1 MYVQRMKKIFN
12 ANPNK
17 VVLQYLDVGRHDRIK
32 NIIDRINLLTKD
44 EIREK
49 LAEYKRDFGPR
60 HQFFN
65 DILLENYSNI
75 KSFIAAPEK
84 LSDDKKLLLGAY
96 FSKEYSIEAASLF
109 NPSIVQHPDQSLLK
123 TGLLRFIL
131 SLRAT
136 GEGHISS
143 IEFRSGVI
151 DENNEVHFDSESRFS
166 TLPKKNT
173 NKIFSRKFLID
184 NMQSAKDEFISKFP
198 ESFIISEAENVCES
212 LSGNEASKYTLEVQ
226 EVRDLLDSNYQI
238 EFPEATQISER
249 VIFPGSKSES
259 HGMEDVRFVRFTED
273 DNSIKY
279 FGTYTAYNGNS
290 FRTQL
295 IETLDFK
302 EFKIHTLKG
311 KGIQDK
317 GMAIFPRKVKGKY
330 VITSRQG
337 GENLYIMYSDDLY
350 KWEKYELLK
359 TPEEPWQY
367 IQIGNC
373 GSPIETEK
381 GWLLITHAVGAF
393 RRYTMGAMLLD
404 LDNPSKIL
412 GSLKKPLLEPN
423 EEEREGY
430 VPNVLYSCGSL
441 VHNGDLIIP
450 YAMSDSATGF
460 ARVDLNKLMNE
471 ITNEN

>member
-1 MYVQRMKKIFN
+1 MYVQRMKKIFK

-17 VVLQYLDVGRHDRIK
+17 VVLQYLDLGRPDRIK
-32 NIIDRINLLTKD
+32 NIIDRINLLTD
-44 EIREK
+44 GEIREK

-75 KSFIAAPEK
+75 ESFIVAPEK

-109 NPSIVQHPDQSLLK
+109 NPSIVQHPDQRFLK
-123 TGLLRFIL
+123 EGLLRFIL

-143 IEFRSGVI
+143 IEFKSGVI

-166 TLPKKNT
+166 TLPKKDLNR
-173 NKIFSRKFLID
+173 KFSRKFLTD
-184 NMQSAKDEFISKFP
+184 NMQSVKEEYISKFP
-198 ESFIISEAENVCES
+198 ESFTISEAENVCES
-212 LSGNEASKYTLEVQ
+212 LTGNVASKYTLEVQ

-249 VIFPGSKSES
+249 VIFPSSKSES
-259 HGMEDVRFVRFTED
+259 HGLEDVRFVRFTED

-302 EFKIHTLKG
+302 RFKIHTLKG

-460 ARVDLNKLMNE
+460 AKVKLIE
-471 ITNEN
+471 LLDELTNVK

>member
-1 MYVQRMKKIFN
+1 MFVQRMKKIFK

-17 VVLQYLDVGRHDRIK
+17 VVLQYLDIGRPDRIK
-32 NIIDRINLLTKD
+32 NIIDRINLLTED

-109 NPSIVQHPDQSLLK
+109 NPSIVKHPDQSLLK

-166 TLPKKNT
+166 TLPKKDT
-173 NKIFSRKFLID
+173 KRKFSKKFLID
-184 NMQSAKDEFISKFP
+184 NMQSVKEDFISKFP
-198 ESFIISEAENVCES
+198 ESFTISEAENVYES
-212 LSGNEASKYTLEVQ
+212 LNGNEASKYTLEVQ

-249 VIFPGSKSES
+249 VIFPSSKSES

-393 RRYTMGAMLLD
+393 RKYTMGAMLLD

-460 ARVDLNKLMNE
+460 AKVDLTKLLNE

>member
-1 MYVQRMKKIFN
+1 MYVQRMKKIFK

-17 VVLQYLDVGRHDRIK
+17 VVLQYLDIGRPDRIK

-49 LAEYKRDFGPR
+49 LVECKRDFGPR

-109 NPSIVQHPDQSLLK
+109 NPSIVKHPDQSLLK

-166 TLPKKNT
+166 TLPKKDT
-173 NKIFSRKFLID
+173 KRKFSKKFLID
-184 NMQSAKDEFISKFP
+184 NMQSVKEDFISKFP
-198 ESFIISEAENVCES
+198 ESFTISEAENVYES
-212 LSGNEASKYTLEVQ
+212 LNGNEASKYTLEVQ

-249 VIFPGSKSES
+249 VIFPSSKSES

-330 VITSRQG
+330 VIT
-337 GENLYIMYSDDLY
+337 
-350 KWEKYELLK
+350 
-359 TPEEPWQY
+359 
-367 IQIGNC
+367 
-373 GSPIETEK
+373 
-381 GWLLITHAVGAF
+381 
-393 RRYTMGAMLLD
+393 
-404 LDNPSKIL
+404 
-412 GSLKKPLLEPN
+412 
-423 EEEREGY
+423 
-430 VPNVLYSCGSL
+430 
-441 VHNGDLIIP
+441 
-450 YAMSDSATGF
+450 
-460 ARVDLNKLMNE
+460 
-471 ITNEN
+471 